1 MPLPWSSLSND
12 SEAAGASLCHGL
24 VEVCSLHCAALRFI
38 LLPCLH
44 TACLLR
50 TAILAG
56 APCVASLTSASDVLQ
71 TLLLLAQPTA
81 QAASRQHDKPLSAVA
96 LRELSAACDVLLSRP
111 QATPAAKPDESSRV
125 VHQHWPPSISSLF
138 QPTLRVGAYQSQH
151 QHQQQQQGTA
161 TSDAGSSVLVLPQDR
176 PQHGDR

>member
-24 VEVCSLHCAALRFI
+24 VEVCSLHCAAFHPATL
-38 LLPCLH
+38 LH

-50 TAILAG
+50 TVIAAG

-111 QATPAAKPDESSRV
+111 QATPAAKPDESNRV

-138 QPTLRVGAYQSQH
+138 QPTLRVGGYQSQH
-151 QHQQQQQGTA
+151 QHQHQQQGTA
-161 TSDAGSSVLVLPQDR
+161 TSDAASSVLVLPQDR

>member
-1 MPLPWSSLSND
+1 M
-12 SEAAGASLCHGL
+12 
-24 VEVCSLHCAALRFI
+24 
-38 LLPCLH
+38 
-44 TACLLR
+44 
-50 TAILAG
+50 
-56 APCVASLTSASDVLQ
+56 ASLTSASDVLQ

-138 QPTLRVGAYQSQH
+138 QPTLRVSGYQSQH
-151 QHQQQQQGTA
+151 HHHQQQQQQEEGTT
-161 TSDAGSSVLVLPQDR
+161 TSDAASSVLVLPQDR